1 MSDEET
7 SKAPAQD
14 ITSTDTDA
22 DNTSNEDNNPRVF
35 DITPD
40 LNIAPAKDEID
51 SGPSIDGTPITKN
64 AVDTTP
70 SINILAQPTN
80 IKIQSDTQPQQ
91 QSDTQKPAEIN
102 TSFGPAN
109 PPAKTVGMNRI
120 TSNQGPEQINPTEPA
135 NLQEAVASI
144 KISTDKPNNKDSVVA
159 STKIP
164 EKPWLPKKDS
174 IIKPLRTYETDFA
187 EALARKRIT
196 TTSAIIAEEK
206 RQEEKPIQ
214 IERREIVGD
223 IPVAPYKDPFAK
235 RPSPIPSVTKERPLD
250 LTFGS
255 TPIQNPK
262 PIEQPATPP
271 PVQIAKP
278 MDNPVNP
285 FIRQNERPIGA
296 IPTPNISQKEDIFKN
311 AQPPASPKEKKDS
324 HFLKNL
330 LVVIISLVLIAGGI
344 YAGYYLYKISP
355 LAKMLERTPKN
366 TNTTVPTIMD
376 SGSFFQVDSKVHIA
390 IDEKN
395 ENQIASQIRTEVAKD
410 IETSKIKEI
419 ILTKTTENVT
429 KKVTAEELL
438 EIFTVPVPELIA
450 RSISP
455 DWMLGVYSGIGG
467 QKHTFIITTNNFFQN
482 TFAGIIQWEKTMP
495 QDLKLYTTN
504 QNDSNFTLK
513 GQYKDKIIKNK
524 DVREYVLENGHIN
537 YLYSFVSNDKLVI
550 TNSEEA
556 LDEIIIRLEK
566 NAFVR

>member
-1 MSDEET
+1 MSDEEI

-14 ITSTDTDA
+14 ITSTDTDTEEGGG
-22 DNTSNEDNNPRVF
+22 DNGGPRVF

-51 SGPSIDGTPITKN
+51 STPSIDGTPNTKN
-64 AVDTTP
+64 TVETTP
-70 SINILAQPTN
+70 SINILAEPTSS
-80 IKIQSDTQPQQ
+80 IIQSNTEAQP
-91 QSDTQKPAEIN
+91 QSDTQKPAEVN
-102 TSFGPAN
+102 TNFGPAN
-109 PPAKTVGMNRI
+109 PPAKTVGMSQI
-120 TSNQGPEQINPTEPA
+120 TPNQSPEQINSTEPT

-144 KISTDKPNNKDSVVA
+144 KISTDKPNNKSNVIA

-223 IPVAPYKDPFAK
+223 IPVAPYKDPFAR
-235 RPSPIPSVTKERPLD
+235 RPSPILTTARERPLAQT
-250 LTFGS
+250 LGS
-255 TPIQNPK
+255 IPIQNPK
-262 PIEQPATPP
+262 PVEQEVAPI
-271 PVQIAKP
+271 PVQSAKP

-285 FIRQNERPIGA
+285 FIRQNVRPIGA
-296 IPTPNISQKEDIFKN
+296 IPTPSTLQREDIFKN
-311 AQPPASPKEKKDS
+311 AQPPVSPKEKKDS
-324 HFLKNL
+324 HFLKNFL
-330 LVVIISLVLIAGGI
+330 IILISLILIAGGV

-376 SGSFFQVDSKVHIA
+376 SGSFFQVDSKVRIA
-390 IDEKN
+390 IDGKN
-395 ENQIASQIRTEVAKD
+395 ENQIASQIRTEIAKD
-410 IETSKIKEI
+410 IETNKIKEI
-419 ILTKTTENVT
+419 VLTKTTENVT

-438 EIFTVPVPELIA
+438 EIFTIPVPELMI

-467 QKHTFIITTNNFFQN
+467 QKHVFIITTNNFFQN

-495 QDLKLYTTN
+495 QDLKLYTIN

-537 YLYSFVSNDKLVI
+537 YLYSFVSNDKLVV